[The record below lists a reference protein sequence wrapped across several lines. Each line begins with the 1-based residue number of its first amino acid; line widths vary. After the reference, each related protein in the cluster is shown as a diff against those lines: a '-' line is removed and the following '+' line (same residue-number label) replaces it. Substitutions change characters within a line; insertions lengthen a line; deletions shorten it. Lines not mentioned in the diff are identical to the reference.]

1 MTAFRKYLFIL
12 ILLPVSAAGHAQVP
26 LKQVPDSVLL
36 EQITVLPSVD
46 LHGKLVPHQT
56 IQEVFII
63 PEKRFPNRRQFRRYT
78 RLMYHVRK
86 VYPYAV
92 LAGEKMNEMEQELQ
106 KMETEKEKKAYIDR
120 MERELFSEFEDDLK
134 KMTITQGRILIKL
147 VDRETGDTSY
157 DLIRE
162 LKGSF
167 SAFFWQSIA
176 RIFGSNLKAEYDPH
190 GEDADI
196 EEIVRL
202 IEMGYI

>member
-1 MTAFRKYLFIL
+1 MKTFRVYLLFL
-12 ILLPVSAAGHAQVP
+12 IILPVAAAGHAQVP
-26 LKQVPDSVLL
+26 LKKISDSLML
-36 EQITVLPSVD
+36 EQVTVLPSVN
-46 LHGKLVPHQT
+46 LHGELVPHQAM
-56 IQEVFII
+56 QEVFII
-63 PEKRFPNRRQFRRYT
+63 PEKQFPNRRQFRRYT

-92 LAGEKMNEMEQELQ
+92 LAGEKMAEMERELQ
-106 KMETEKEKKAYIDR
+106 NMKTEKERKAYIDR
-120 MERELFSEFEDDLK
+120 MEKELFSEFEDDLR

-157 DLIRE
+157 DLISE

-176 RIFGSNLKAEYDPH
+176 RIFGSNLKSRYDPH